1 MADKEKVT
9 PQQADELEQNTGP
22 VDKEATQAMDS
33 TAKPEEKAGVKK
45 TGEES
50 AEGKAT
56 KEVKAAKTELEK
68 LQDDYATLNDK
79 YLRLMAEYDNF
90 RKRSQRERDA
100 IYPEATAATATAF
113 LAVADN
119 LERAL
124 AAECV
129 DAEYKKGTEL
139 TYQSLM
145 DAFSKLKIEKF
156 GETGDAFDPN
166 RHNAV
171 MHVEDDSIAAQT
183 VVEVFQKGYQLGD
196 RIIRHAMVKVAN

>member
-1 MADKEKVT
+1 MAYKEQVT
-9 PQQADELEQNTGP
+9 PQQAEEMERNTGP
-22 VDKEATQAMDS
+22 AEQEAAKEATAE
-33 TAKPEEKAGVKK
+33 AKAEEKANETKAK
-45 TGEES
+45 EE
-50 AEGKAT
+50 KAP
-56 KEVKAAKTELEK
+56 ERTELEK
-68 LQDDYATLNDK
+68 LQDDYAALNDK

-100 IYPEATAATATAF
+100 IYPEATAAAATAF
-113 LAVADN
+113 LTVADN
-119 LERAL
+119 FERAL
-124 AAECV
+124 AAECA

-156 GETGDAFDPN
+156 GEPGEAFDPN

-171 MHVEDDSIAAQT
+171 MHVEDDSAEKET
-183 VVEVFQKGYQLGD
+183 VAEVFQKGYQLGD

>member
-1 MADKEKVT
+1 MADKEKIT
-9 PQQADELEQNTGP
+9 PQQADEIERDTES
-22 VDKEATQAMDS
+22 VV
-33 TAKPEEKAGVKK
+33 EEIIP
-45 TGEES
+45 
-50 AEGKAT
+50 
-56 KEVKAAKTELEK
+56 EVKAEEKTDEKKTKGEKQPERTELEK

-79 YLRLMAEYDNF
+79 HLRLMAEYDNF
-90 RKRSQRERDA
+90 RKRSLRERDA
-100 IYPEATAATATAF
+100 IYPEATAVAASQF

-119 LERAL
+119 FERAL
-124 AAECV
+124 AAECA

-145 DAFSKLKIEKF
+145 DAFSKLKVEKF
-156 GETGDAFDPN
+156 GESGDVFDPN

-171 MHVEDDSIAAQT
+171 MHVEDDSVEAQT